1 MSSASLA
8 GCSILVCE
16 DEPLIAL
23 DIANAFS
30 NAGARVV
37 TASSLAQAFTAIEDD
52 PPSAVILD
60 HALSDGES
68 SQFRECLKQRN
79 IPFVLYSGYPG
90 EHGAAT
96 DKAVSVSKPASP
108 RLLITTVEGL
118 LRRRQIAY

>member
-1 MSSASLA
+1 
-8 GCSILVCE
+8 VCE

-37 TASSLAQAFTAIEDD
+37 TASSLAQAFMALEDD

-90 EHGAAT
+90 EHDGVT

-118 LRRRQIAY
+118 LRSRQIAY